1 MALDLKKEYAV
12 DKNKE
17 IEGVWQDFGSGA
29 KMKIAR
35 IGNSEYQKVFQKI
48 SKPHRKSIRR
58 GTLADDVAEKLLVE
72 AMAESILLDWEGVED
87 GGVALPYTK
96 ENAIRVLLEYKDLRD
111 QVTEIANEMES
122 FKAEEDAEAE
132 KN

>member
-17 IEGVWQDFGSGA
+17 IDGVWQDFGSGA
-29 KMKIAR
+29 RMKIAR
-35 IGNSEYQKVFQKI
+35 IGNPEYQKVFQKI

-72 AMAESILLDWEGVED
+72 AMADSILLDWDGVEE
-87 GGVALPYTK
+87 GGQVLPYNK
-96 ENAIRVLLEYKDLRD
+96 ENAMRILLEYKDLRD

-122 FKAEEDAEAE
+122 FRAEEDQEAE